1 MNWYNVLLYLFVA
14 VSTIQLTF
22 YLSFLKKFVW
32 IKTTKPKQKKIGVS
46 VIICAKNEAENLKRF
61 LPSIIAQNYPE
72 YEIVLID
79 DDSQDE
85 TLEVMESY
93 AEKHNYIKL
102 VRVKN
107 IETFWANKKYALTLG
122 IKAAKHDYLLFTDAD
137 CYPVSKNWIKSMSSH
152 FSNNKTIVL
161 GYGAYEKVKN
171 SFLNK
176 IIRFET
182 LLTAVNYFSY
192 AKLGIPY
199 MAVGRNLGYRKD
211 VFFNTNGFINHMQ
224 IQSGDDDLFINQVAT
239 KENTTISLNKESFT
253 ISVPKHNLSGWIKQ
267 KRRHITTSKL
277 YKRKHKIAL
286 SLQYLSNLL
295 FWILSIAL
303 LMLNECVQWVAIII
317 LIKLITQGIL
327 LRESTKK
334 LNEKD
339 LLWIFPLLEI
349 CLLSLQLYIFINNL
363 FSTPKHWK

>member
-14 VSTIQLTF
+14 VSTIQVTF

-122 IKAAKHDYLLFTDAD
+122 IKAAKHDYLLFTDA
-137 CYPVSKNWIKSMSSH
+137 
-152 FSNNKTIVL
+152 
-161 GYGAYEKVKN
+161 G
-171 SFLNK
+171 
-176 IIRFET
+176 
-182 LLTAVNYFSY
+182 
-192 AKLGIPY
+192 
-199 MAVGRNLGYRKD
+199 
-211 VFFNTNGFINHMQ
+211 
-224 IQSGDDDLFINQVAT
+224 
-239 KENTTISLNKESFT
+239 
-253 ISVPKHNLSGWIKQ
+253 
-267 KRRHITTSKL
+267 
-277 YKRKHKIAL
+277 
-286 SLQYLSNLL
+286 
-295 FWILSIAL
+295 
-303 LMLNECVQWVAIII
+303 
-317 LIKLITQGIL
+317 
-327 LRESTKK
+327 
-334 LNEKD
+334 
-339 LLWIFPLLEI
+339 
-349 CLLSLQLYIFINNL
+349 
-363 FSTPKHWK
+363 